1 MVKLRQIEELIY
13 RAVCGKNGFSDPFAL
28 AALDRSEEF
37 WATHDFVKRDDRCA
51 IFLKLYRTPTTF
63 FLSTR
68 RKIDRIGVSE
78 SSYWRYRKEYLR
90 VFYREY
96 LRLKNLPAEQLCAV
110 RAACRLPFAE
120 EGTAARRV

>member
-1 MVKLRQIEELIY
+1 MKLRQIEELIY
-13 RAVCGKNGFSDPFAL
+13 RAVCGKDGFSDLSAL
-28 AALDRSEEF
+28 AALDKSEEF

-51 IFLKLYRTPTTF
+51 IFLKLYRTPTMF
-63 FLSTR
+63 YLSTQ

-96 LRLKNLPAEQLCAV
+96 LRLKNLTFEQIGAV

-120 EGTAARRV
+120 EKLSSARRA